1 MSRLVSFYGD
11 DFTGSTDVME
21 SLGLNGI
28 ETVLFTRIPTAS
40 EFAPFSKFQGMGLA
54 GCSRSQS
61 PAWMN
66 TNLPPLFEWLRSLDA
81 KFNHYKVCST
91 FDSSPAIGNIGRAIE
106 IGAKVFNQSM
116 IPLLVGA
123 PQLKR
128 YTFAGQL
135 FAAYQGQ
142 VHRIDR
148 HPVMARHPVTP
159 MDEADL
165 RLHLARQTELP
176 IALAS
181 ESWPDQGIGLLDVY
195 DMASQLLAGQK
206 LLALHRDSSLFIAG
220 SSGVEYALA
229 RAMAAANDQ
238 SLRSLTFE
246 PLQPC
251 AQTIVVSGS
260 VSPTTERQIRQAQL
274 QGFEAL
280 SVSAL
285 GLASDDDGRLQ
296 QQCVDSALMVLDT
309 GRSPL
314 IHTALG
320 SSSDAGHELNV
331 IPAAR
336 QKIGERLGLILRQLL
351 EKTKIRRAIIAGG
364 DSSSHAVLQLD
375 VHALT
380 LRRPLP
386 ATPGSPLCLA
396 HSSIAK
402 LNGIELALKGGQLG
416 SDNYFADL
424 RDART

>member
-1 MSRLVSFYGD
+1 MTRLISFYGD

-21 SLGLNGI
+21 SLGLHGI
-28 ETVLFTRIPTAS
+28 ETVLFTRIPTAL
-40 EFAPFSKFQGMGLA
+40 EFAPFSQFPGVGLA
-54 GCSRSQS
+54 GSSRSQS

-66 TNLPPLFEWLRSLDA
+66 AHLPPLFEWLRSLDS

-91 FDSSPAIGNIGRAIE
+91 FDSSPNVGNIGRAIE

-128 YTFAGQL
+128 YTFAGHL

-165 RLHLARQTELP
+165 RLHLARQTNMP
-176 IALAS
+176 ISLAGDG
-181 ESWPDQGIGLLDVY
+181 WPDHGIGLLDVH
-195 DMASQLLAGQK
+195 DMASQLSAGQK
-206 LLALHRDSSLFIAG
+206 LLALHHDLSLFIAG

-229 RAMAAANDQ
+229 RAMAAASDPQ
-238 SLRSLTFE
+238 LRTLAFE

-280 SVSAL
+280 PVSAMA
-285 GLASDDDGRLQ
+285 LASDDDGQLQ
-296 QQCVDSALMVLDT
+296 QRCVDSALMVLGT

-320 SSSDAGHELNV
+320 SASDAGHELNT
-331 IPAAR
+331 IPDAR
-336 QKIGERLGLILRQLL
+336 QKIGERLGQILRQLL
-351 EKTKIRRAIIAGG
+351 EKTNIRRAIIAGG

-380 LRRPLP
+380 LRRPIRE
-386 ATPGSPLCLA
+386 TPGSPMCMT
-396 HSSIAK
+396 HSSNAE

-416 SDNYFADL
+416 SDTYFADL
-424 RDART
+424 RDARI